1 MVSALFMSAV
11 CFFYDVVHFQDVL
24 CTLVAT
30 SMQSPIVLK
39 EATLVGYVRKYKK
52 MIMQVTVVLQLSG
65 VLPGDLSHLG

>member
-1 MVSALFMSAV
+1 MSAV

-52 MIMQVTVVLQLSG
+52 
-65 VLPGDLSHLG
+65 

>member
-1 MVSALFMSAV
+1 MSAV